1 MRATVTADDP
11 IAPRLEEL
19 YVRHAPAALR
29 LAYFLTGDPEAAR
42 DLVQDAFV
50 RMAGRFRHL
59 RQPDAFDAYLRRT
72 IVNLHA
78 SGLRRLRAERSS
90 LAREAALTVPVAHE
104 DDDHGARDEMW
115 HAILS
120 LPPRQRAAIVLR
132 YYEDLSESAV
142 RRSPALLRRSAE
154 PARREGDGDSPHPY
168 REGSAM
174 NDLERQVRDTLLR
187 HEDDAPPFDISDA
200 RRAARRTRRR
210 QARNVVV
217 GAIGAA
223 AVIVAFAGLGGLVRA
238 DRSPTVLD
246 KPSPSLPTPA
256 PDDAHVSGWPGRSR
270 EPFGRLLV
278 GRDPLSRVPQPN
290 PGPHTQRIP
299 AGARAT

>member
-11 IAPRLEEL
+11 IASSLEEL

-90 LAREAALTVPVAHE
+90 LAREAALTVPPAHA
-104 DDDHGARDEMW
+104 DDHGARDEMW

-132 YYEDLSESAV
+132 YYEDLSESQ
-142 RRSPALLRRSAE
+142 SAE
-154 PARREGDGDSPHPY
+154 VLRCSVGALNQLVVR
-168 REGSAM
+168 AM
-174 NDLERQVRDTLLR
+174 ATL
-187 HEDDAPPFDISDA
+187 
-200 RRAARRTRRR
+200 RTRIGKE
-210 QARNVVV
+210 AR
-217 GAIGAA
+217 
-223 AVIVAFAGLGGLVRA
+223 
-238 DRSPTVLD
+238 
-246 KPSPSLPTPA
+246 
-256 PDDAHVSGWPGRSR
+256 
-270 EPFGRLLV
+270 
-278 GRDPLSRVPQPN
+278 
-290 PGPHTQRIP
+290 
-299 AGARAT
+299 